1 MGGVSIS
8 VFLDNSMRNRLN
20 IHSSALSLFLQK
32 PKTVRLFV
40 EEKKKNFFFFPNV
53 CGKFPKSME
62 VI

>member
-20 IHSSALSLFLQK
+20 INGSALSLFLQK
-32 PKTVRLFV
+32 PKTAKLFV
-40 EEKKKNFFFFPNV
+40 EKKKKKTILPNV
-53 CGKFPKSME
+53 CGKFPKSVE